1 MIRVNGLIC
10 AFLILSF
17 GVITACGS
25 YSNGFFGSRG
35 DRGQISMERAEMV
48 EKLVPEDGRV
58 NRRKLDTV
66 IQAITTVTKIPNRDI
81 PEDAYGVRQTLLKLS
96 FRDLRE
102 IDFIVSEAE
111 AKRE

>member
-1 MIRVNGLIC
+1 MTRWFGV
-10 AFLILSF
+10 FLIASL
-17 GVITACGS
+17 GVITACGGHR
-25 YSNGFFGSRG
+25 NGYFGSRG
-35 DRGQISMERAEMV
+35 DGRPISIERSEIV

-66 IQAITTVTKIPNRDI
+66 VQAITTVTKIPNRDI

-96 FRDLRE
+96 YRDLRE

>member
-1 MIRVNGLIC
+1 MTRWIGV
-10 AFLILSF
+10 FLIASF
-17 GVITACGS
+17 GVITACGG
-25 YSNGFFGSRG
+25 YRDGYYGGRG
-35 DRGQISMERAEMV
+35 DGRPVSIERAEIV

-66 IQAITTVTKIPNRDI
+66 IQAITDVAKIPNRDI

-96 FRDLRE
+96 YRDLRE